1 MSEIDGQTITQIIKK
16 ERGLMKNELLLLIEK
31 FQEIRDNIED
41 SRGSPLYNS
50 LIKICNH
57 HSTIEDLTK
66 QRQKIAQKKY
76 KNSKK
81 GKIKG
86 REASLRYYQKN
97 KQLIR
102 SPRQT
107 AWSRSPECGAIRVK
121 LD

>member
-86 REASLRYYQKN
+86 REASLRYYHKN

>member
-31 FQEIRDNIED
+31 FQEIRDEIELD
-41 SRGSPLYNS
+41 YSIITTTTPLYNS

-76 KNSKK
+76 RNSKK
-81 GKIKG
+81 GKNKC
-86 REASLRYYQKN
+86 REASLRYYHKN

-102 SPRQT
+102 
-107 AWSRSPECGAIRVK
+107 
-121 LD
+121 